1 MNNKRWTYRLAK
13 GDSFYNTGP
22 YGYLINKIYEKEGKT
37 KEQIQPFKDLLLSKE
52 RWSGHKYEG
61 KISEVLGKYPIF
73 EKYGCF
79 SSYKTKRPGP
89 WDDPLLKYNLLNRF
103 GDRLNVNMNKCGWHG
118 FAFDSLQQL
127 HKWFD
132 DERELKMLMSLGFRI
147 HSEKVN
153 QKDIVH
159 GLKQIWILKDK
170 I

>member
-22 YGYLINKIYEKEGKT
+22 YGYLRNKIYENEGKT
-37 KEQIQPFKDLLLSKE
+37 VEELKPLKELMVSKE

-61 KISEVLGKYPIF
+61 RINEVLDKYPVF

-79 SSYKTKRPGP
+79 SSYKIQRPVP
-89 WDDPLLKYNLLNRF
+89 YDDPLLKYNLFKRF
-103 GDRLNVNMNKCGWHG
+103 GNRENINKLKLQWHG
-118 FAFDSLQQL
+118 FAFDSLDQL

-132 DERELKMLMSLGFRI
+132 DEKELKMLMNLGFRV
-147 HSEKVN
+147 HCEKVN
-153 QKDIVH
+153 QSDIIH
-159 GLKQIWILKDK
+159 GLKQIWIIKDK